1 MVDGSPDEFNL
12 VTKNFH
18 LYFLYCK
25 GFFSVFL
32 FLMAVLSEKADS
44 MKITH
49 KGLALQLCMCAYV
62 SVYVYKQHIASL
74 EN

>member
-1 MVDGSPDEFNL
+1 
-12 VTKNFH
+12 
-18 LYFLYCK
+18 
-25 GFFSVFL
+25 
-32 FLMAVLSEKADS
+32 MAVLSEKADS

-49 KGLALQLCMCAYV
+49 KGLALQLCMCVDV